1 MYNQFHNSL
10 FKICIVFFNMYNK
23 IISITNILILIF
35 YFLSHYNDFILFLL
49 YYYHLIKLFKK
60 FFSIFICMKQ
70 IQDTYDISFTKIKR
84 ILQNIYIII
93 LDNFV
98 FSLIFQFVDSNIPLC
113 FVGDDREAPGA
124 SCVMKENVDSVLQL
138 LKRLQPILTKKA
150 VSMIC
155 DNSSETPYLTD
166 SEIMQMFTNNKVVC

>member
-1 MYNQFHNSL
+1 M
-10 FKICIVFFNMYNK
+10 IIV
-23 IISITNILILIF
+23 IGLVL
-35 YFLSHYNDFILFLL
+35 
-49 YYYHLIKLFKK
+49 
-60 FFSIFICMKQ
+60 
-70 IQDTYDISFTKIKR
+70 
-84 ILQNIYIII
+84 
-93 LDNFV
+93 
-98 FSLIFQFVDSNIPLC
+98 FQFVDSNIPLC